1 MLPLWIALPYLF
13 GRWAKGEIK
22 KQQAK
27 EYVRQHPPESPRA
40 EMKRKQQLELNRWCN
55 FQASKGFP
63 LTLFWQD
70 INGDWHLP
78 KETPEQVGVPRK
90 ED

>member
-13 GRWAKGEIK
+13 GCWAKGEIK

-40 EMKRKQQLELNRWCN
+40 EMMRRRQIELNNWCN
-55 FQASKGFP
+55 SQADRKFP
-63 LTLFWQD
+63 LTFWQD
-70 INGDWHLP
+70 INGDWHSP
-78 KETPEQVGVPRK
+78 RKTPEQVGVPRK

>member
-1 MLPLWIALPYLF
+1 MLPLWIALLYLF

-27 EYVRQHPPESPRA
+27 EYVRQHPPESLRSETRRRQQRA
-40 EMKRKQQLELNRWCN
+40 LNDWCN
-55 FQASKGFP
+55 RQASEGFP
-63 LTLFWQD
+63 LTFWQD
-70 INGDWHLP
+70 INGDWHLS
-78 KETPEQVGVPRK
+78 KEPPEQVGVPRK

>member
-27 EYVRQHPPESPRA
+27 EYVRQHPPESLRS
-40 EMKRKQQLELNRWCN
+40 EMMRRRQREFNDRCN
-55 FQASKGFP
+55 HYKSLGFSM
-63 LTLFWQD
+63 LSWQD
-70 INGDWHLP
+70 INGDWHGSR
-78 KETPEQVGVPRK
+78 ETPEQVGVPRK

>member
-27 EYVRQHPPESPRA
+27 EYVRQHPPESLRS
-40 EMKRKQQLELNRWCN
+40 EMKRRQQRERNNRCN
-55 FQASKGFP
+55 YYKSRGFSIVY
-63 LTLFWQD
+63 WQD

>member
-13 GRWAKGEIK
+13 GRWAKSTIK
-22 KQQAK
+22 KQRAD
-27 EYVRQHPPESPRA
+27 EYVRQHPPESLKAMYARHRQI
-40 EMKRKQQLELNRWCN
+40 ERNDWCN
-55 FQASKGFP
+55 YLISNGFSV
-63 LTLFWQD
+63 TCWQD
-70 INGDWHLP
+70 INGNWHLP